1 METLTGKR
9 QFLDALIGEGAWW
22 EDLLAQV
29 GEERME
35 RDGVTGEWA
44 VKDIIAHVSAWE
56 GRSVAWL
63 NALQAETTPQPP
75 PWPANETE
83 ENINAWIFNA
93 NRHRSLPEVLAESR
107 RSFDQVLEG
116 VESAPDEALS
126 KRYAWL
132 NRRTMLDALPGNTYE
147 HYREHGELIRSWLA
161 QA

>member
-9 QFLDALIGEGAWW
+9 QFLDALIGERAWW

-35 RDGVTGEWA
+35 RGGVTGEWA
-44 VKDIIAHVSAWE
+44 VKDIIAHLSAWE
-56 GRSVAWL
+56 GRPVAWL
-63 NALQAETTPQPP
+63 NALHAQTTPLPP
-75 PWPANETE
+75 LWPADQTE
-83 ENINAWIFNA
+83 EEINAWIFNA
-93 NRHRSLPEVLAESR
+93 NRHRPLEEVLAESR
-107 RSFDQVLEG
+107 RSFAQVLEG

-147 HYREHGELIRSWLA
+147 HYHEHGELIRSWLDRA
-161 QA
+161 